1 MKQTIISQYK
11 GSIIFWLVVII
22 ISATLSSCSTRK
34 VIVDNVKK
42 DSVSKVV
49 VKINKE
55 KVVKIENNITTDEF
69 TITPLDTC
77 KDVVVNGVKY
87 RNAILSYKKT
97 KDNTVKSIK
106 VSEEKLKVQDTK
118 VTQSKKVKD
127 IEKTSPSL
135 LWLLLIPIVLLI
147 ILNKF
152 HIFGR

>member
-11 GSIIFWLVVII
+11 GSIVFWLLVII
-22 ISATLSSCSTRK
+22 ISAILSSCSTRK

-42 DSVSKVV
+42 DSISKVV
-49 VKINKE
+49 IKINKE
-55 KVVKIENNITTDEF
+55 EVVKIENNITTDEF

-87 RNAILSYKKT
+87 RNAVLSYKKT

>member
-11 GSIIFWLVVII
+11 GVFLFWLLVII
-22 ISATLSSCSTRK
+22 ISAMLSSCSTRK
-34 VIVDNVKK
+34 VIVDKVKK
-42 DSVSKVV
+42 DSISKVV
-49 VKINKE
+49 IKINKE
-55 KVVKIENNITTDEF
+55 EVVKIENNITTDEF

-77 KDVVVNGVKY
+77 KDVVVNGITY
-87 RNAILSYKKT
+87 RNAVLSYKKT

-147 ILNKF
+147 VLNKF